1 MLVTLWKQRPGQ
13 TLLNHNPMNEIR
25 PRLSPG
31 AKWEILI
38 EKIRQV
44 TPDAALKLL
53 EGDGVELGPQFFLEK
68 DKEIRREKARYKDL
82 FSKYSHLLGEYEELD
97 KMFSD
102 SLLIE
107 KNISPLPVKVTET
120 GDDHE
125 ATAIASASDW
135 HCGETVRKEQV
146 HGMNEYNPE
155 VARRRANKFAVNLVK
170 LVEKERKSLPIH
182 NLVLFLGG
190 DFIGGYIHPE
200 LEQTNS
206 MTPVQETQ
214 FASELLI
221 SSIDY
226 ILANGGF
233 KRVILLMSV
242 GNHGRTTKKMQFAN
256 LVETSYE
263 TLIYD
268 NIAKAFRNDE
278 RVEINFPESGIGYQ
292 EVYGHTVRFYHGHQ
306 VRYKDGVGGLTIPLN
321 KKQAKWDKTRKADLN
336 LMGHWHS
343 FGTPNNNTIL
353 NGSLKGID
361 AYAMENG
368 FDYQPP
374 VQAFT
379 LIDSKYGR
387 TVTCPIF
394 CD

>member
-1 MLVTLWKQRPGQ
+1 
-13 TLLNHNPMNEIR
+13 MNEIR

-125 ATAIASASDW
+125 ATAIAIFSDW
-135 HCGETVRKEQV
+135 HCGEVVRKEQV
-146 HGMNEYNPE
+146 YGMNEYNPG
-155 VARRRANKFAVNLVK
+155 VAKCRADTLAVNFIK
-170 LVEKERKSLPIH
+170 LVEKERKSIPIKNAIIH
-182 NLVLFLGG
+182 LGG

-221 SSIDY
+221 SVLDY
-226 ILANGGF
+226 ILKNGCF
-233 KRVILLMSV
+233 DRVILLMSV

-292 EVYGHTVRFYHGHQ
+292 EVYGKTIRFYHGHQ
-306 VRYKDGVGGLTIPLN
+306 CRFQFGIGGISVSLN
-321 KKQAKWDKTRKADLN
+321 RLQMRWDKSNQADLN
-336 LMGHWHS
+336 LMGHFHN
-343 FGTPNNNTIL
+343 FGTPNNHTIM
-353 NGSLKGID
+353 NGSLKGWESFS
-361 AYAMENG
+361 AEKG
-368 FDYQPP
+368 FEYQPP
-374 VQAFT
+374 TQAFC
-379 LIDSKYGR
+379 LLDSKYGR

-394 CD
+394 CN